1 MKLSQAHVH
10 PERETQTPDPQPANP
25 TKNSGAGEEASE
37 IRNPQSAIQNQKS
50 AAWLR
55 RIMLGG
61 VLVIVFLVGVL
72 FARAGGAA
80 TPTALPA
87 VHGLAVIT
95 STLPARVTT
104 AAPAATPQP
113 TFGDAPPTLYINV
126 PATNWEQITAARERA
141 LKRGILLAEDNPE
154 VQGVLRYN
162 NTDIPIKISLKGDWA
177 DHVRGEKWSLHIKTD
192 QNYTVFGLPVFAIMS
207 PPMRNYAN
215 EWAYHA
221 NLIRDGILAPRYR
234 FVNVVLN
241 GEPKGIYAL
250 EEGFSSAMF
259 EPQKRAEG
267 FIMRYDENLL
277 WTQRSL
283 SPERYAPPGVE
294 MFHVIDEYQ
303 SNRLDKIAG
312 LSHQRE
318 AGVGMLRGVWIGQ
331 MRASDVFDVNLM
343 GRFLALTNLWGGQH
357 GLFWHNL
364 RYFYAQWSTRI
375 EPIGYN
381 ANALDPASAEIDLAS
396 EVFYDDPLLQASYVK
411 AALEVTSPEYL
422 SKLEA
427 DLGPQ
432 FTAWDQA
439 LSDEYGDLPLP
450 WAKLRER
457 ARQMRERIQPVQA
470 VYANTPLGTENV
482 LDIGNFMAWPVEVI
496 GLDTGQRVISLERG
510 LVVSDSQQLLVDGVD
525 ALALKPLAAGV
536 KDVAYA
542 RFRIPSDVI
551 SLTVT
556 NSITVVTRLLG
567 GTDRQL
573 QPVVRNYPQPR
584 SEGVRPTAT
593 VEEALAQHPFLQVGP
608 RDLYHTTIV
617 SGVLN
622 ATSQQM
628 SWFSPGLIE
637 RAQTLLAAEKKA
649 ATPVGWFW
657 VQRGDWTVKSNLV
670 IPKGYGLHIGPGTT
684 LRFGKGVIVAVYGP
698 LSFEGE
704 ADAPILL
711 THAADTER
719 WGGVGIMEAGVAS
732 EVRYTTVEYTAGM
745 AWPGWGTAMTGD
757 FVFFK
762 SPGRVIFSHFQHTKN
777 TNEAL
782 KFVISPFEVLD
793 SSFEDIEFDAFDTDF
808 SSGWIEGCTFSNI
821 GGDAIDL
828 SITPAVVRHVV
839 VSDLEDK
846 GVSAGEGAEAYV
858 EDLVATRPYFGIASK
873 DSSRILAHNIKISEP
888 VIAGLAAFT
897 KKPEYG
903 PASLTA
909 YDIEFDNVERPTLVQ
924 TGNWIDLDGKRIWG
938 SDVDVEGIYQKF
950 AAQVKARRSGVP
962 SQ

>member
-1 MKLSQAHVH
+1 MKLSRPSAGSDRG
-10 PERETQTPDPQPANP
+10 PSTPDPKSDIRSPISSLRP
-25 TKNSGAGEEASE
+25 KSE
-37 IRNPQSAIQNQKS
+37 T
-50 AAWLR
+50 WLR

-61 VLVIVFLVGVL
+61 VLVIVFLAGVL

-80 TPTALPA
+80 TPAALPSA
-87 VHGLAVIT
+87 HGLAVIT
-95 STLPARVTT
+95 STVPVRVPAVIS
-104 AAPAATPQP
+104 AATPQP

-126 PATNWEQITAARERA
+126 PATNWDLIAAARERA

-154 VQGVLRYN
+154 VQGILRYN
-162 NTDIPIKISLKGDWA
+162 NTDLPMKISLKGDWA
-177 DHVRGEKWSLHIKTD
+177 DHLRGDKWSLHIKMD
-192 QNYTVFGLPVFAIMS
+192 QNYSVLGLPVFSIMS

-215 EWAYHA
+215 EWAYHT

-250 EEGFSSAMF
+250 EEGFSAAMF
-259 EPQKRAEG
+259 EPQKRGEG
-267 FIMRYDENLL
+267 FVMRYDENLL

-283 SPERYAPPGVE
+283 SPDRYTPPGVE

-318 AGVGMLRGVWIGQ
+318 AGVGMLRGVWTGQ

-375 EPIGYN
+375 EPVGYN

-432 FTAWDQA
+432 FAAWNQA
-439 LSDEYGDLPLP
+439 LSDEYPDLPLP

-457 ARQMRERIQPVQA
+457 ARQMRERIQPAQA
-470 VYANTPLGTENV
+470 VYANAPLGMENA
-482 LDIGNFMAWPVEVI
+482 LDIGNFMAWPVEIV
-496 GLDTGQRVISLERG
+496 GLDTGQRVISLERSWA
-510 LVVSDSQQLLVDGVD
+510 VSDSQPLLVEATD

-542 RFRIPSDVI
+542 HFLIPSDVI

-556 NSITVVTRLLG
+556 NRITIVTRLLG
-567 GTDRQL
+567 GTDQQFHL
-573 QPVVRNYPQPR
+573 VVRNYPQPC
-584 SEGVRPTAT
+584 SEGVRPMAT
-593 VEEALAQHPFLQVGP
+593 LEQALAQHPFLQAEPGDRYP
-608 RDLYHTTIV
+608 TTVV

-622 ATSQQM
+622 ATSQQLD
-628 SWFSPGLIE
+628 WFSPGLIE
-637 RAQTLLAAEKKA
+637 RARTLLAAEEGA
-649 ATPVGWFW
+649 APLLGWLS
-657 VQRGDWTVKSNLV
+657 VQRGDWMVKTNLV

-684 LRFGKGVIVAVYGP
+684 LHFGKGVIVAVNGP

-719 WGGVGIMEAGVAS
+719 WGGVGIMEAGLPS

-762 SPGRVIFSHFQHTKN
+762 SPGRVMFSHFQHTKN

-821 GGDAIDL
+821 GGDAMDF

-839 VSDLEDK
+839 ASDLEDK
-846 GVSAGEGAEAYV
+846 GVSAGEGAEVYV

-873 DSSRILAHNIKISEP
+873 DSSRILARNIKITEP

-903 PASLTA
+903 PASLIA
-909 YDIEFDNVERPTLVQ
+909 DDIEFDNVERQALVQ

-938 SDVDVEGIYQKF
+938 SDVDVEGIYLKF

-962 SQ
+962 PQ